1 MRVLSVRSLGTLGL
15 LCAAACTHSGA
26 EDAGAEIQGRSG
38 ALALL
43 QVERFVDADGATM
56 RMVAGAKVAR
66 YRNMAGD
73 ALLALLGAESVELE
87 RCVLTAGL
95 ANPSIS
101 AESEVELLSVG
112 DISLRTADSDTVL
125 EPRLFPALA
134 ATASGWF
141 YAVDTEMTAP
151 RVELDELV
159 ARAPGENAIGAFELT
174 MAAPRDLLE
183 LDVAGQRLESD
194 AILVRNADAELRWEA
209 DDPRDRIEIE
219 LLAGGNV
226 LSCAC
231 RDDGHFTIER
241 SLLSSLDA
249 DDNGALVV
257 RRVRGTAFDM
267 QGVDTSYARVA
278 STRSATLTLR

>member
-1 MRVLSVRSLGTLGL
+1 MLLSAG
-15 LCAAACTHSGA
+15 ACTQSGA
-26 EDAGAEIQGRSG
+26 EDAGADIQGRSG

-43 QVERFVDADGATM
+43 QVERFVDPDGATM

-87 RCVLTAGL
+87 SCALSAGL

-112 DISLRTADSDTVL
+112 DITLRTVDSLTVL

-141 YAVDTEMTAP
+141 YAVDTEITAP
-151 RVELDELV
+151 RVELDELF
-159 ARAPGENAIGAFELT
+159 ARAPGENGLGAFELT
-174 MAAPRDLLE
+174 MAAPHDLLE
-183 LDVAGQRLESD
+183 LDVAGQRLTSD
-194 AILVRNADAELRWEA
+194 AVLDRHANAELRWEA

-219 LLAGGNV
+219 VLAGGNV

-231 RDDGHFTIER
+231 RDDGHFVIDR
-241 SLLSSLDA
+241 SLLASLGA

-267 QGVDTSYARVA
+267 QGVETSYARIA
-278 STRSATLTLR
+278 STRSATLILR

>member
-1 MRVLSVRSLGTLGL
+1 MRALFGRSLGTVGL
-15 LCAAACTHSGA
+15 LMAAACTQSGV

-43 QVERFVDADGATM
+43 QVERFVDADGTTM

-87 RCVLTAGL
+87 SCVLSSGL

-112 DISLRTADSDTVL
+112 DITLRTADSDTVL

-151 RVELDELV
+151 RVELDELF
-159 ARAPGENAIGAFELT
+159 ARAPGENAVGAFELT
-174 MAAPRDLLE
+174 MAAPRDLIE
-183 LDVAGQRLESD
+183 LDVAGQRLGAE
-194 AILVRNADAELRWEA
+194 LLLPRTFDAELRWEA

-219 LLAGGNV
+219 VLAGGNL
-226 LSCAC
+226 LSCAA
-231 RDDGHFTIER
+231 RDDGQFTIDR
-241 SLLSSLDA
+241 ALLAALDA
-249 DDNGALVV
+249 DANGALVV

-267 QGVDTSYARVA
+267 QGVETSYARVA